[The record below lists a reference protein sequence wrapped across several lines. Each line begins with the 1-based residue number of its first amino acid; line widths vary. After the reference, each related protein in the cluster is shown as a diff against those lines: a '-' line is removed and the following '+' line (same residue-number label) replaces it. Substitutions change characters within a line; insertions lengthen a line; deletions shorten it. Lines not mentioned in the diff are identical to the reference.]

1 MVFGYAGLIPPILQN
16 HMGYPVISTGL
27 LMVPRGIGTMVSSL
41 VAGAMLLRYS
51 AKPISALGICCIG
64 GSTCWLSFFTP
75 DVNGVYISIAL
86 FMQGAGFG
94 FLSVSL
100 TTVAFQSMTPSQRAD
115 GTSVLSLFRR
125 LGSAIGVSVL
135 VTQLARSTQSA
146 RQVLS
151 ENYTTHNELFKH
163 VPLPEKWNLES
174 VSGLL
179 SMERVINKQAEF
191 IAYLHDFRLMTLLM
205 ILLLPLVL
213 VLRIKP
219 PREMENKLQ
228 STRSSR
234 KDP

>member
-1 MVFGYAGLIPPILQN
+1 
-16 HMGYPVISTGL
+16 
-27 LMVPRGIGTMVSSL
+27 
-41 VAGAMLLRYS
+41 
-51 AKPISALGICCIG
+51 
-64 GSTCWLSFFTP
+64 
-75 DVNGVYISIAL
+75 
-86 FMQGAGFG
+86 MQGAGFG

-219 PREMENKLQ
+219 PGEMENKLQ